1 MYLTLVGSVGAFVA
15 YLYALRHLPVSTVSL
30 YAYVNPVIAV
40 VLGAVVLGEPFTIRV
55 IIAAALVLLGLA
67 IVRSSGGS
75 SATEAAR
82 RSTASSRPRPATDRR
97 LERAT
102 S

>member
-1 MYLTLVGSVGAFVA
+1 MINAIVA

-40 VLGAVVLGEPFTIRV
+40 GLGALVLGEPFSVRV
-55 IIAAALVLLGLA
+55 IIAAALVLVGLGV
-67 IVRSSGGS
+67 VRSSGRG
-75 SATEAAR
+75 A
-82 RSTASSRPRPATDRR
+82 RPASGGVPHASTETGDGPGGL
-97 LERAT
+97 LERVT